1 MEKSKTGE
9 FSQKITFCESNLGFS
24 GTLFLVVFFLLSL
37 GGCASAPQNNREADA
52 VAAAN
57 AALGSMDGGSLAGPP
72 GAAIPAA
79 SIQPAASSQAAEIN
93 TGKGRPVWVDS
104 PEAVY
109 GRGAYVAAVGS
120 GKSREQAEK
129 SAFAALSSVYR
140 MSLQADQRIANSYQE
155 LVANGK
161 TTDWYEGTSVEESIR
176 TSTAM
181 DLVGATI
188 RNVWTD
194 GSLHYAVAVME
205 NAKTAQLYAQMIRD
219 NQRVIDNLTDLPAAN
234 RNNMEGLA
242 RFQFAITLAEANKV
256 FANVLS
262 VIGAPVPAE
271 MRQSEEYRLE
281 RTAII
286 KAIPVLVTVE
296 GDREN
301 RIRSAFSTVFAGEG
315 FRTGGNNAPY
325 QLQGRLSF
333 SDVQLP
339 NQSNKFVRYVL
350 EGDFMETA
358 TGVVLFSYNVNGRE
372 GHLSVPEAEIRAL
385 RAAEAKIKEDYAETL
400 SSFLVRLVPDK

>member
-1 MEKSKTGE
+1 MTKSTRGAL
-9 FSQKITFCESNLGFS
+9 FFPL
-24 GTLFLVVFFLLSL
+24 LFLLFL
-37 GGCASAPQNNREADA
+37 GGCASAPPPARDNREAEA

-57 AALGSMDGGSLAGPP
+57 AALGAMDGGSLAGPP
-72 GAAIPAA
+72 AAAIPVTAFPETA
-79 SIQPAASSQAAEIN
+79 GTSAGTAKPA
-93 TGKGRPVWVDS
+93 WVDS

-109 GRGAYVAAVGS
+109 NRRSFVSAVGS
-120 GKSREQAEK
+120 GGSREQAEK

-140 MSLQADQRIANSYQE
+140 MSLRADQELTNSYQE
-155 LVANGK
+155 MVVNGK
-161 TTDWYEGTSVEESIR
+161 TSDWYEGVSMEETIR

-181 DLVGATI
+181 DLVGAAI
-188 RNVWTD
+188 RNVWSD

-205 NAKTAQLYAQMIRD
+205 NAQTAKLYTQMIRD
-219 NQRVIDNLTDLPAAN
+219 NQRIIDTLTDIPAAG
-234 RNNMEGLA
+234 RNNMDGLA

-271 MRQSEEYRLE
+271 MRQSEDYQMD

-286 KAIPVLVTVE
+286 RAIPVSVTVE
-296 GDREN
+296 GDRDN
-301 RIRSAFSTVFAGEG
+301 RLRSAFTSVFTGEG

-333 SDVQLP
+333 SEVQLP
-339 NQSNKFVRYVL
+339 NQPNKFVRYVL
-350 EGDFMETA
+350 EGDFVETP
-358 TGVVLFSYNVNGRE
+358 TGEVLFSYNVNGRE
-372 GHLSVPEAEIRAL
+372 GHLSIPEAELRAL

-400 SSFLVRLVPDK
+400 SSFLVRLVPKK